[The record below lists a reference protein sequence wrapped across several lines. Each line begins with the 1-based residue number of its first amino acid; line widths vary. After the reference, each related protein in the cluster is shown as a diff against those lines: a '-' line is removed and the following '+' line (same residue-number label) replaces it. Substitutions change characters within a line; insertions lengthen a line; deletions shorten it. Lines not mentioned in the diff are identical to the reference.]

1 MDEQL
6 ELFEARMRNWRKR
19 LWQSIPLET
28 QLEVIHVL
36 AEMGKEAI
44 QASRDAQSKS
54 RKESDNES

>member
-6 ELFEARMRNWRKR
+6 ELFEAGMRNSRKR

-28 QLEVIHVL
+28 QLEVIQVL
-36 AEMGKEAI
+36 AQMGKEAI

>member
-6 ELFEARMRNWRKR
+6 ELFEAGMRNCRKR

-36 AEMGKEAI
+36 AQMGKEAI
-44 QASRDAQSKS
+44 QASRDAQSKR
-54 RKESDNES
+54 RKESDDES

>member
-6 ELFEARMRNWRKR
+6 ELFEAEMRNWRKR

-36 AEMGKEAI
+36 AQMGKEAI
-44 QASRDAQSKS
+44 QASRDAQSKR
-54 RKESDNES
+54 RKESDDES